1 MCVCMDVKTFT
12 NMLARKQTIQH
23 TVLKSSCIIVEK
35 NVLPFTV
42 FGLDGRDNDSA
53 MKIFFFC
60 LLPSCLLPLV

>member
-1 MCVCMDVKTFT
+1 MEVKTFT

-23 TVLKSSCIIVEK
+23 TGLKSSSIIVEE
-35 NVLPFTV
+35 NVLPFNV

-60 LLPSCLLPLV
+60 LLPICLLPLV